1 MANDTNKQNSKQW
14 WLAVVFFCC
23 LSSVLLSISLP
34 DSVSNSW
41 VFGVSLIVAFV
52 IYMVFYIQM
61 IVLAH
66 TGKKLH
72 CAFDVLLGAVM
83 SIASI
88 AYVCGIFLPSIRFH
102 VSCAIVI
109 CCGVNALL
117 LLALAVVGGVC
128 LAKYKQL
135 PQTFPTATGVWLLYL
150 LVYFTPFFFNHIS
163 WL

>member
-1 MANDTNKQNSKQW
+1 MANDINKQNGKQW
-14 WLAVVFFCC
+14 WLSVVFFGC
-23 LSSVLLSISLP
+23 LSSVLFSISLP

-88 AYVCGIFLPSIRFH
+88 AYMCGIFLPSIRFH
-102 VSCAIVI
+102 VSCIIVI

-117 LLALAVVGGVC
+117 LLALAVVGGVR

-135 PQTFPTATGVWLLYL
+135 PQTFPTATGVWLYL
-150 LVYFTPFFFNHIS
+150 LAYFTPFFFNHIS